1 MRAGFHLIFLLIAF
15 CEISF
20 SQGNSKK
27 PDTVFCDCI
36 TARAVK
42 ISGNQKI
49 GETIA
54 PPGFGQVEEKYI
66 TRVKT
71 KYGFEKEHHSAWYKL
86 IINITGNLSF
96 DILPSNPDD
105 DYDFVMFKAGNDNFC
120 DSLERYKIKP
130 VRSNIS
136 RDKNELKG
144 KTGLSITAKNEFVKD
159 GLNDAYSLSLNV
171 KKGEVYYLVL
181 DNVYENGSG
190 HTINFFFEQKVE
202 IKGVVKSDEGNIG
215 VTQVTL
221 SDAKGETIA
230 ETKTD
235 LQTGKYKLNTVFKR
249 GVIYSLN
256 YYNDSSFV
264 FSKTISLKDTL
275 ELKNIEVVLP
285 KLRRGKKY
293 SIGAVNFYGSSDQYL
308 PSAFPVIRSL
318 YKLMEKNSNL
328 IILIIGHVNCAHEGK
343 PFGVIGDFTL
353 SIDRAKKIRDYLI
366 RQKIRTTRVETMGVG
381 CEGMLFPKANTEA
394 EEEANRRVEI
404 KVLEY

>member
-1 MRAGFHLIFLLIAF
+1 MRAGFHLIFLLIVF

-105 DYDFVMFKAGNDNFC
+105 YYDFVMFKAGNNNFC
-120 DSLERYKIKP
+120 DSLEMYKIKP
-130 VRSNIS
+130 VRSNVS
-136 RDKNELKG
+136 RDKKELKG

-181 DNVYENGSG
+181 DNVYEQGSG

-202 IKGVVKSDEGNIG
+202 IKGVVKSDEGNVGI
-215 VTQVTL
+215 TQVTL
-221 SDAKGETIA
+221 SDVKGETIA

-235 LQTGKYKLNTVFKR
+235 LQTGRYKLNTVFKR
-249 GVIYSLN
+249 GLIYSLN

-285 KLRRGKKY
+285 KLRKGKKY

-308 PSAFPVIRSL
+308 PSALPVIRNL

-328 IILIIGHVNCAHEGK
+328 TILIVGHVNCAHEGK
-343 PFGVIGDFTL
+343 SFGVIGDFTL
-353 SIDRAKKIRDYLI
+353 SVDRAKKIRDYLI